1 VLRTASNFDR
11 PHPGQSAWDSLK
23 ASTSGAT
30 GGFLPATRNGVIAA
44 GPLVQDIVQRW
55 DLWREGVPQQ

>member
-1 VLRTASNFDR
+1 
-11 PHPGQSAWDSLK
+11 
-23 ASTSGAT
+23 
-30 GGFLPATRNGVIAA
+30 LPATRNGVIAA